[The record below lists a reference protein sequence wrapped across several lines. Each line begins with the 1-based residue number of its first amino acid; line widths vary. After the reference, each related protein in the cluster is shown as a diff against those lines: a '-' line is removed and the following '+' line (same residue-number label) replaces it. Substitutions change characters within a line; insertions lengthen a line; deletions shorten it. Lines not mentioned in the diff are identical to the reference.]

1 MKFPWS
7 CLGSYWRFFHYFEL
21 LTVRDSPFSIES
33 QFPHFPIRNSIV
45 NFEKVMKLISGKS
58 WFVTKSKIQWHKNVL
73 RCLTVLDSNHDIMK
87 FFGFIYNNGF
97 HVSALSTFVTLHFIC
112 GHVPLSRA
120 GVRPQAHVRTTSK
133 CNN

>member
-7 CLGSYWRFFHYFEL
+7 CSGSYLRFFHYYEL
-21 LTVRDSPFSIES
+21 LTVRDSNFSIES

-45 NFEKVMKLISGKS
+45 NFEKVMKLISGKIMICYKVKDPMTQEC
-58 WFVTKSKIQWHKNVL
+58 FEM
-73 RCLTVLDSNHDIMK
+73 LDSNHDIMK